1 MPRHPPCA
9 LHSLSQQRQ
18 DNTHTPPTIT
28 GRAWQKLAKT
38 QKLHSPQPTHPQQN
52 TLGNQI
58 SREGCSRPLCR
69 SQTTTPPTPTPPH
82 PKNTRAHTRAQAKGG
97 PEQPHHTTPRRN
109 TSRVTT
115 PRHTADSS
123 GPNSVLILPN
133 PCLPKHKAC
142 ETRRPDVSTIPLVNT
157 TIRARTFAWRRGM
170 CSLERR

>member
-1 MPRHPPCA
+1 MPFIAC
-9 LHSLSQQRQ
+9 L
-18 DNTHTPPTIT
+18 NNVKTTHTPHPQSQAEH
-28 GRAWQKLAKT
+28 GKNSQKHKNYT
-38 QKLHSPQPTHPQQN
+38 LHNQPTPNKTHWETRSVAKDARVHYADLKQQPHQHPH
-52 TLGNQI
+52 
-58 SREGCSRPLCR
+58 
-69 SQTTTPPTPTPPH
+69 PH
-82 PKNTRAHTRAQAKGG
+82 TPKNTRAHTRAQAKGG